1 MMGHLDVPG
10 LTAPGVPA
18 SISPAAMSLLRDGV
32 GYGAAPF
39 TGPIFTDDL
48 SGMAAITDRLG
59 IVSAVEAA
67 VVAGADVA
75 LWLTTDDV
83 PQVLDNLEDAVS
95 TGRLPVD
102 QVDRSAATVAR
113 FKVSA
118 RFRHVDAG
126 DASFLTVE

>member
-1 MMGHLDVPG
+1 
-10 LTAPGVPA
+10 
-18 SISPAAMSLLRDGV
+18 
-32 GYGAAPF
+32 
-39 TGPIFTDDL
+39 
-48 SGMAAITDRLG
+48 MAAITDRLG

-113 FKVSA
+113 FKGA
-118 RFRHVDAG
+118 C
-126 DASFLTVE
+126 

>member
-1 MMGHLDVPG
+1 M
-10 LTAPGVPA
+10 
-18 SISPAAMSLLRDGV
+18 
-32 GYGAAPF
+32 
-39 TGPIFTDDL
+39 
-48 SGMAAITDRLG
+48 
-59 IVSAVEAA
+59 EAA

-113 FKVSA
+113 FKGA
-118 RFRHVDAG
+118 C
-126 DASFLTVE
+126 